1 MTPELTVAEQ
11 AALTSGNDAWHTT
24 PVETAGLPAITV
36 TDGPHGVRLQ
46 ADPRDMLRGQPA
58 TCFPPAVASASTWD
72 PALLRRMGEA
82 LGDECRA
89 MDVAVL
95 LGPGINLKRSPLGGR
110 NFEYFSED
118 PLLAGVLATEWVNG
132 LQSRNVGASLKHF
145 AVNSQETDRLRV
157 SADVDMRTL
166 REMYL
171 RAFHRVITRAR
182 PWTVMCAY
190 NKVNGVYASQHH
202 WLLTQLLRDEWGY
215 EGVVVSDWG
224 AVADRVAAVAAGLD
238 LTMPGPD
245 PAGDQELVD
254 AVADGRLDAALLARN
269 AGRVSAL
276 VGKAAER
283 TPGRYDEAE
292 HHALAREIAGR
303 AVVLLKNDALP
314 GSKQGILPLDPDA
327 AQSIAVIGEFARTPR
342 YQGGGSSQITPTRLD
357 DALTEITATAQ
368 GTVLFAPGYLTSAS
382 AAQEAAAG
390 DGETEAEADQDL
402 LAEAVAL
409 AAASDVALVFAG
421 SAHETEGADRDGID
435 LPEAHRELIEQVAAA
450 NPRTVV
456 ILSNGAVLSTSGWDA
471 AVPALIEG
479 WLLGQAGGSAIADV
493 LFGRVNPSGRL
504 AETIPLK
511 LQDHPSYLD
520 FPGEHGHVRY
530 GEGLHVGYRGF
541 DAREQPVA
549 YPFGF
554 GLAYTTFEYGQPAAT
569 ATDAGIEVRVPVTNA
584 GQRDG
589 REVVQV
595 YVSLP
600 GSAVRRAPR
609 ELKAFASVP
618 VAAGETVAV
627 TLLIERDDLA
637 YWDTRLGRWVVE
649 GGEYHCAVG
658 ASSRDLRGTAVAEVK
673 GDDARVP
680 LTTDSTLGEWLADP
694 RGAQV
699 VGQAL
704 AGAAARP
711 DGRGLQ
717 RPDDAA
723 VPQRHPAR
731 PDGRLPRQPADPA
744 AHRGAGCRRQR
755 LSSGRRRRDK
765 ALASSGPHRLVF
777 PPGERTFHE
786 SHAPASSPGG
796 TTARAPAPQPRRPRH
811 VRREAARA

>member
-1 MTPELTVAEQ
+1 M
-11 AALTSGNDAWHTT
+11 
-24 PVETAGLPAITV
+24 
-36 TDGPHGVRLQ
+36 
-46 ADPRDMLRGQPA
+46 
-58 TCFPPAVASASTWD
+58 ASASTWD

-89 MDVAVL
+89 MGVAVL

-132 LQSRNVGASLKHF
+132 LQSRNVGASVKHF
-145 AVNSQETDRLRV
+145 AVNNQETDRLRV
-157 SADVDMRTL
+157 SADVEMRTL

-190 NKVNGVYASQHH
+190 NKINGVYASQDH
-202 WLLTQLLRDEWGY
+202 WLLTELLRGEWGY

-245 PAGDQELVD
+245 PAGDQDLVD

-276 VGKAAER
+276 VAKAATAPRAATTRRSTTRSPARSPGAPSCCSR
-283 TPGRYDEAE
+283 TTPSQEASS
-292 HHALAREIAGR
+292 G
-303 AVVLLKNDALP
+303 V
-314 GSKQGILPLDPDA
+314 LPLDPDA
-327 AQSIAVIGEFARTPR
+327 TQSIAVIGEYARTPR

-390 DGETEAEADQDL
+390 DGESEAEADRDL

-421 SAHETEGADRDGID
+421 SMHETEGADRDGID
-435 LPEAHRELIEQVAAA
+435 LPAAHRELIEAVAAV

-456 ILSNGAVLSTSGWDA
+456 ILSNGAVLATAGWDA

-479 WLLGQAGGSAIADV
+479 WLLGQASGSAIADV

-511 LQDHPSYLD
+511 LRDHPSYLD
-520 FPGEHGHVRY
+520 FPGENGHVRY

-541 DAREQPVA
+541 DAREQEVA

-554 GLAYTTFEYGQPAAT
+554 GLSYTTFAYGQPSAT

-584 GQRDG
+584 GQRGG

-618 VAAGETVAV
+618 LAAGETADV
-627 TLLIERDDLA
+627 TLVIERDDLA

-699 VGQAL
+699 LGQAF
-704 AGAAARP
+704 AGAAG
-711 DGRGLQ
+711 DGDG
-717 RPDDAA
+717 PMAA
-723 VPQRHPAR
+723 IFNDPTMLLFLSAIPLGRMAAFPGSPLTPQVIAE
-731 PDGRLPRQPADPA
+731 LVA
-744 AHRGAGCRRQR
+744 AAN
-755 LSSGRRRRDK
+755 S
-765 ALASSGPHRLVF
+765 
-777 PPGERTFHE
+777 
-786 SHAPASSPGG
+786 
-796 TTARAPAPQPRRPRH
+796 
-811 VRREAARA
+811 

>member
-11 AALTSGNDAWHTT
+11 AALTSGADAWHTT
-24 PVETAGLPAITV
+24 QVETAGLPAITV

-46 ADPRDMLRGQPA
+46 ADPRDLLRGQPA

-89 MDVAVL
+89 MGVAVL

-157 SADVDMRTL
+157 SADVEMRTL

-190 NKVNGVYASQHH
+190 NKVNGVYASQDP
-202 WLLTQLLRDEWGY
+202 WLLTQVLRDEWGY

-245 PAGDQELVD
+245 PAGDQDLID
-254 AVADGRLDAALLARN
+254 AVAGGRLDPALLARN

-276 VGKAAER
+276 VGKAADR

-314 GSKQGILPLDPDA
+314 GSEQGILPLDPDA

-390 DGETEAEADQDL
+390 DGETEAEADRDL

-409 AAASDVALVFAG
+409 ARASDVALVFAG
-421 SAHETEGADRDGID
+421 STHETEGADRDGID
-435 LPEAHRELIEQVAAA
+435 LPAAHRELIERVAAA
-450 NPRTVV
+450 NPSTVV
-456 ILSNGAVLSTSGWDA
+456 ILSNGAVLGTAGWDA

-479 WLLGQAGGSAIADV
+479 WLLGQAGGSALADV

-504 AETIPLK
+504 AETIPLR
-511 LQDHPSYLD
+511 LRDHPSYLD

-554 GLAYTTFEYGQPAAT
+554 GLSYTTFEYGQPAAT
-569 ATDAGIEVRVPVTNA
+569 ATDAGIEVRVPVTNT

-618 VAAGETVAV
+618 VAAGETADV
-627 TLLIERDDLA
+627 TLVIDRDDLA
-637 YWDTRLGRWVVE
+637 YWDTRLDCWVVE

-658 ASSRDLRGTAVAEVK
+658 SSSRDLRGTAVAEVK

-694 RGAQV
+694 RGAEV
-699 VGQAL
+699 LGQL
-704 AGAAARP
+704 FAGAAADADSP
-711 DGRGLQ
+711 MAAILSDPTMLLFLSAIPLGRMAAFPGSPLTPQLIAGLV
-717 RPDDAA
+717 AA
-723 VPQRHPAR
+723 AN
-731 PDGRLPRQPADPA
+731 A
-744 AHRGAGCRRQR
+744 
-755 LSSGRRRRDK
+755 
-765 ALASSGPHRLVF
+765 
-777 PPGERTFHE
+777 
-786 SHAPASSPGG
+786 
-796 TTARAPAPQPRRPRH
+796 
-811 VRREAARA
+811 